1 MSLFC
6 YGRSWYART
15 VTEYCPLRSTSYS
28 PYLDPFPPH
37 TLIQAAPCIIRSFI
51 STFYMSPSDHWLP
64 YMNTVQ
70 PFWGLM
76 LQSWRPSHDN
86 NQFSNVPQ
94 TDFFARSGLRP
105 RRSGLHSRN
114 AHALCC
120 LLCSLAHRHIGW
132 HISRGS
138 IQSSRSSHV
147 TLSLT
152 PHDVLPI
159 LEIRGGLLDLTY
171 HRTCTCIH
179 LKLAFRTMKQ
189 IKKLD
194 I

>member
-1 MSLFC
+1 M
-6 YGRSWYART
+6 G
-15 VTEYCPLRSTSYS
+15 
-28 PYLDPFPPH
+28 
-37 TLIQAAPCIIRSFI
+37 Q
-51 STFYMSPSDHWLP
+51 SDYWLP
-64 YMNTVQ
+64 SINTVR

-76 LQSWRPSHDN
+76 FQSWRPTHDS
-86 NQFSNVPQ
+86 NQSSNVPQ
-94 TDFFARSGLRP
+94 MDFFARSGLRP
-105 RRSGLHSRN
+105 RRSGLHSHN

-120 LLCSLAHRHIGW
+120 LLRNIAHRHIGW

-171 HRTCTCIH
+171 YRTFTCIH
-179 LKLAFRTMKQ
+179 LKLAFRTYKHN
-189 IKKLD
+189 KKADANNSKLQEKA
-194 I
+194 